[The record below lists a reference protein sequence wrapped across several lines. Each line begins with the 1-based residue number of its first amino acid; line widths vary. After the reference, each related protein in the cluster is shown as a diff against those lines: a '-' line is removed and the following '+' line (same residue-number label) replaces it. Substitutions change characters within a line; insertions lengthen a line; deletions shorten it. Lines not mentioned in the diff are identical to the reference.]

1 MIAISKCRSS
11 PISQNLRLVNTF
23 SQVCQIA
30 PEGYNAQN
38 KEFVNRTIK
47 DLIEKNPYP
56 DAQTVLFVNRVV
68 KDFTEKNLEP
78 EAQNALAVNRFL
90 KNYQDFFQRG

>member
-1 MIAISKCRSS
+1 MIYAPSGLIL
-11 PISQNLRLVNTF
+11 PISQKEGSVNTF
-23 SQVCQIA
+23 LQKVSA
-30 PEGYNAQN
+30 GYNAQN

-47 DLIEKNPYP
+47 DFIEKKPYP
-56 DAQTVLFVNRVV
+56 DAQTVLFVNRVI

-90 KNYQDFFQRG
+90 KNYHDFFQRG